1 MPQGGRILFW
11 QQRYERR
18 RHPQPRYRRDRG
30 ARSIRV
36 VDDEVPMLEVF
47 TQALGA
53 RFDVTTAKSA
63 REAEFALRKKSFKVI
78 VCDHLMPGGNGMS
91 LLVRAGRSIRTCSA
105 CW

>member
-1 MPQGGRILFW
+1 
-11 QQRYERR
+11 
-18 RHPQPRYRRDRG
+18 
-30 ARSIRV
+30 
-36 VDDEVPMLEVF
+36 MLEVF